1 MTTAVAVLSS
11 PMVTSITSPTARS
24 DRLAS
29 VVPLWLSLVMAAPD
43 RSTVVVSSP
52 VVKVLPGAGPCPS
65 EGGAFWPE
73 GGVLLPF
80 WASVLD
86 ELSPVPWVLLS
97 PSALSP
103 LGCVLSWLGGSP
115 GWFSVS
121 SPS

>member
-1 MTTAVAVLSS
+1 M
-11 PMVTSITSPTARS
+11 
-24 DRLAS
+24 
-29 VVPLWLSLVMAAPD
+29 
-43 RSTVVVSSP
+43 
-52 VVKVLPGAGPCPS
+52 
-65 EGGAFWPE
+65 
-73 GGVLLPF
+73 LLPF

-86 ELSPVPWVLLS
+86 ELSPVPWVLLSPSGCSGGVWVLLVLLS

>member
-29 VVPLWLSLVMAAPD
+29 VVPLWLSLVTVAPD

-52 VVKVLPGAGPCPS
+52 AVKVLPGAEPYPS
-65 EGGAFWPE
+65 EGGS
-73 GGVLLPF
+73 F

-86 ELSPVPWVLLS
+86 EPSPVPWVLLS
-97 PSALSP
+97 PSVFSGGVWVWPLALLSPLALSP
-103 LGCVLSWLGGSP
+103 LG
-115 GWFSVS
+115 
-121 SPS
+121 

>member
-29 VVPLWLSLVMAAPD
+29 VVPLWLSLVSVAPD

-52 VVKVLPGAGPCPS
+52 AVKVLPGAEPCPS
-65 EGGAFWPE
+65 EGGS
-73 GGVLLPF
+73 F

-86 ELSPVPWVLLS
+86 EPSPVPWVLLS
-97 PSALSP
+97 PSVFSGGVWVWPLALLSPLALSP
-103 LGCVLSWLGGSP
+103 LG
-115 GWFSVS
+115 
-121 SPS
+121 

>member
-29 VVPLWLSLVMAAPD
+29 VVPLWLSLVTAAPD

-52 VVKVLPGAGPCPS
+52 VVKVLSGAGPCPS
-65 EGGAFWPE
+65 EGGA
-73 GGVLLPF
+73 F

-97 PSALSP
+97 PSGCSGGVWVLLVLLFPSALSP
-103 LGCVLSWLGGSP
+103 LG
-115 GWFSVS
+115 
-121 SPS
+121 